1 LLVRLVLFSVIKIN
15 HLAEVGHSWNPRI
28 AWVSRISVPPLRR
41 VTANPCPFR
50 KLKPAQDRRRT
61 HAPCS
66 ARIAQ
71 FGQPDMATSQCRFFL
86 RRRDWQISGLVNGR
100 FRGSLGI
107 GGRNASACVA
117 AGGTRLHSTLDNV
130 GAQRHHSSQ
139 MNTVGPAIS
148 FRTSC
153 WLLPQNVDD
162 REIPER
168 SGFLT
173 LRRLGRLQLAR
184 LCLLR
189 GAQRSSAS

>member
-1 LLVRLVLFSVIKIN
+1 MARLSPPAPGTARGRRLLVRLVLFSVIKIN
-15 HLAEVGHSWNPRI
+15 HLAKVGHSWNPRI

-71 FGQPDMATSQCRFFL
+71 FGQPDMATSQCRFFS

-100 FRGSLGI
+100 LRGSLGI

-117 AGGTRLHSTLDNV
+117 AGGTRLHSTLDCRCTTSPLV
-130 GAQRHHSSQ
+130 ADEHSRPSNQ
-139 MNTVGPAIS
+139 
-148 FRTSC
+148 
-153 WLLPQNVDD
+153 LPDL
-162 REIPER
+162 ILA
-168 SGFLT
+168 LT
-173 LRRLGRLQLAR
+173 AECG
-184 LCLLR
+184 
-189 GAQRSSAS
+189 